1 MQNNVLL
8 DSVLKRARGY
18 WFVDGFTEIAAGVF
32 FILLAG
38 ILLLQGNLFQASNPS
53 HVLSVVGIIS
63 LVKLFG
69 FLVIVLAL
77 WWLKDHFTY
86 PRTGFVRGNRLT
98 AAQVSTLL
106 RNAILFL
113 LLPIFGLL
121 IVSAL
126 LATVGGVLSSMPVW
140 FPIGVGSIWAALCI
154 LAGEWTGVARF
165 RVLGLLFLLAGLV
178 VGIRQWPAGL
188 SALPADIR
196 PALDQPAVQEV
207 VNHGLNGLGWLVL
220 ISGLPLV
227 ISGLVTFLRYRKANP
242 TPYTEE
248 L

>member
-1 MQNNVLL
+1 MQTHVQI

-38 ILLLQGNLFQASNPS
+38 ILLLQGNMFQASNPS
-53 HVLSVVGIIS
+53 HFLSVVGVIS

-69 FLVIVLAL
+69 FLVTVLVL
-77 WWLKDHFTY
+77 WWLKDNFTY

-98 AAQVSTLL
+98 AAQVLTLL

-121 IVSAL
+121 TVSVL
-126 LATVGGVLSSMPVW
+126 LATVGGVLSFMPVW
-140 FPIGVGSIWAALCI
+140 FPIGVGTIWAVLCI
-154 LAGEWTGVARF
+154 LAGEWTGVVRF
-165 RVLGLLFLLAGLV
+165 RVLGILFLLAGLA
-178 VGIRQWPAGL
+178 VGIWQWTVGL
-188 SALPADIR
+188 SVFPADVR
-196 PALDQPAVQEV
+196 PALNQPAVQEV
-207 VNHGLNGLGWLVL
+207 INRGLSGLGVLVL

-227 ISGLVTFLRYRKANP
+227 ISGLVTFLQYRKANP
-242 TPYTEE
+242 TPYVEE
-248 L
+248 A

>member
-1 MQNNVLL
+1 MQTHVQI

-18 WFVDGFTEIAAGVF
+18 WFVDGFTEMAAGVF

-38 ILLLQGNLFQASNPS
+38 ILLLQGNVFQASNPS

-69 FLVIVLAL
+69 FLIIVLIL

-98 AAQVSTLL
+98 AAQVLTLL
-106 RNAILFL
+106 RNAILFV
-113 LLPIFGLL
+113 LLPIFGLI
-121 IVSAL
+121 IVSVL

-140 FPIGVGSIWAALCI
+140 FPIGVGLIWAVLCI

-165 RVLGLLFLLAGLV
+165 RVLGILFLLAGIA
-178 VGIRQWPAGL
+178 VGIWQWSAGL
-188 SALPADIR
+188 PVLSP
-196 PALDQPAVQEV
+196 LDQPAVQEV
-207 VNHGLNGLGWLVL
+207 VNRGLNGLGVLVL

-242 TPYTEE
+242 TPYVEE
-248 L
+248 S

>member
-1 MQNNVLL
+1 MQTHVQI
-8 DSVLKRARGY
+8 DSVLKRARAY
-18 WFVDGFTEIAAGVF
+18 WFVDGFTEMAAGVF

-38 ILLLQGNLFQASNPS
+38 ILLLQGNVFQASNPS

-63 LVKLFG
+63 LVKLVG
-69 FLVIVLAL
+69 FLVIVLIL

-98 AAQVSTLL
+98 AAQVLTLL

-121 IVSAL
+121 IVSVL

-140 FPIGVGSIWAALCI
+140 FPIGVGTIWAALCI
-154 LAGEWTGVARF
+154 LAGEWTGVSRF
-165 RVLGLLFLLAGLV
+165 RVLGILFLLAGLA
-178 VGIRQWPAGL
+178 VGIWQWTAGL
-188 SALPADIR
+188 PVLST
-196 PALDQPAVQEV
+196 LDQPAVQEV
-207 VNHGLNGLGWLVL
+207 VNRGLNGLGVLVL

-227 ISGLVTFLRYRKANP
+227 VSGLVTFLRYCKANP
-242 TPYTEE
+242 APYAEE
-248 L
+248 S